1 MITRFGLIF
10 TIGRERFNTFLT
22 YFSPLALAGL
32 LYTIIIIFAQQARH
46 ILDNIGPVF
55 RVFVPMVMY
64 FAIMFGL
71 TFAWS
76 WYWSRRRG
84 LGRVGY
90 EQGCVQSFTAASN
103 NFVRPV
109 SVNVVP
115 RLTRAT
121 GTVYRGLRGGVWRKL
136 GPSARGDDRPV
147 GRGAGSPVP
156 HMGVDIPRQ
165 AA

>member
-64 FAIMFGL
+64 FTIMFGL

-103 NFVRPV
+103 NFVRHAW
-109 SVNVVP
+109 
-115 RLTRAT
+115 RT
-121 GTVYRGLRGGVWRKL
+121 RGG
-136 GPSARGDDRPV
+136 S
-147 GRGAGSPVP
+147 
-156 HMGVDIPRQ
+156 
-165 AA
+165 